1 MLDWILFLIA
11 ANGYMLMATLWFAAY
26 SEMSSSWTWMNQY
39 PEYRDTYYRTF
50 ICALFVV
57 VTYPIVYIGG
67 SIVLYLNTEYF
78 KDILTCLV
86 YEAAIVMTIFIVF
99 VICYVLVNIYY
110 YFFPTQ
116 NLNHYDPNAYNAYDE
131 SERYG
136 RYYEGRSYDYDSF
149 NGLPQAEEPL
159 LGNNEELAVH
169 SQRFEREGSYMERMD
184 EHIELAENQAHPVSY
199 DANLIRDNNLIG
211 NLEKI

>member
-1 MLDWILFLIA
+1 
-11 ANGYMLMATLWFAAY
+11 
-26 SEMSSSWTWMNQY
+26 MNQY

-110 YFFPTQ
+110 YFFPIR
-116 NLNHYDPNAYNAYDE
+116 NLNQYNPNGYGGYDE
-131 SERYG
+131 SYG
-136 RYYEGRSYDYDSF
+136 NRGYYEGRSYDYDSF
-149 NGLPQAEEPL
+149 NGLPQAKEPL
-159 LGNNEELAVH
+159 LENDDELVLN
-169 SQRFEREGSYMERMD
+169 SQRFEREGSYMGHVD
-184 EHIELAENQAHPVSY
+184 EHIELADNRTHPVSY
-199 DANLIRDNNLIG
+199 DADLIRDNNLLG
-211 NLEKI
+211 NLDKI